1 MNTITLHAHFDG
13 QQIQL
18 DEPFEL
24 KPNAK
29 LIVMVVSD
37 ETIDEEREDWRLLA
51 HKSLDRVYG
60 EDEPEYPLDMIKELN
75 PNYEKR

>member
-13 QQIQL
+13 EQILL

-29 LIVMVVSD
+29 LIVMVVAD
-37 ETIDEEREDWRLLA
+37 ETVDAEKEDWRILA
-51 HKSLDRVYG
+51 HHSLDRAYG
-60 EDEPEYPLDMIKELN
+60 EDEPEYSLDMIKELN